1 MNNAIY
7 AAVIALIMGG
17 LYAALYY
24 LNHRTPVPEG
34 CENLKEECSG
44 CSISSCANHP
54 SQSKIIEGE

>member
-7 AAVIALIMGG
+7 AAIFALTMGG

-24 LNHRTPVPEG
+24 LNHRTPVPKG